1 MIDPAPPSAVEQ
13 RKRSTLVLTGD
24 VDASTTARLEAR
36 LAELRSVH
44 RLDVDMGGV
53 TFMDSS
59 GLRSILTEH
68 QRRRA
73 LGDELVVLRPSSAVR
88 RLFDITGLGPHLR
101 VESGRDVGPPPA

>member
-1 MIDPAPPSAVEQ
+1 MIDPSPPSAVEQ
-13 RKRSTLVLTGD
+13 RRRSTLVLSGD
-24 VDASTTARLEAR
+24 VDASTTSRLDER
-36 LAELRSVH
+36 FGELRSAH
-44 RLDVDMGGV
+44 RIDVDMAAV

-101 VESGRDVGPPPA
+101 VESGRDVGPPLT